1 MTIQR
6 FTVIAAQQIGL
17 YGLLAVALVSCSLPY
32 QAPVTEASERRVI
45 TPPVIVDSGSNQP
58 RIPSTVDRSR
68 SVTSSTS
75 TSPSRQTTRSG
86 THRVRSGET
95 LYSIAFQHDLDFRSL
110 AIVNDLD
117 PPYTIFVDQVLSLD
131 VDGINAAANR
141 PSPVV
146 ESSNGTRSR
155 AGRSG
160 GGVLRQPIGEQRAPS
175 WQWPHAGAIT
185 RDFSVA
191 GNEGVD
197 IAGRAGDPV
206 LAAGAGDVVYTG
218 RGLQGVGNLI
228 IIRHNDRYLSAYGY
242 NRNMLVAEGARVE
255 AGQQIAEVGSNAAGV
270 PMLHFEIREEGKAV
284 DPKSLLP

>member
-1 MTIQR
+1 MNKR
-6 FTVIAAQQIGL
+6 LPTVSLLIRLAAA
-17 YGLLAVALVSCSLPY
+17 GLLASSVIACSLPY
-32 QAPVTEASERRVI
+32 QAPVREASERQVI
-45 TPPVIVDSGSNQP
+45 TPPVIVESDRGAG

-68 SVTSSTS
+68 STTSTS
-75 TSPSRQTTRSG
+75 TVSQQSSRTGS
-86 THRVRSGET
+86 HRVRPGET
-95 LYSIAFQHDLDFRSL
+95 LYSIAFQHDLDFRTL

-131 VDGINAAANR
+131 VSGIAATATSV
-141 PSPVV
+141 SPVV

-160 GGVLRQPIGEQRAPS
+160 GGVLRQPIAEQRAPS
-175 WQWPHAGAIT
+175 WQWPHRGAIS
-185 RDFSVA
+185 RDFAVS

-197 IAGRAGDPV
+197 IAGQPGDPV

-228 IIRHNDRYLSAYGY
+228 IIRHNDRYLSAYGH
-242 NRNMLVAEGARVE
+242 NRVMLVSAGDRVA

-284 DPKSLLP
+284 DPKSILP